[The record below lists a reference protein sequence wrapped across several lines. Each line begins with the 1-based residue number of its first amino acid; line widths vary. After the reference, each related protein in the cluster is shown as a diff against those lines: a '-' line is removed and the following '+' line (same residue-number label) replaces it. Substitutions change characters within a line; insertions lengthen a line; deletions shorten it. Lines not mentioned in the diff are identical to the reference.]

1 MIDNQ
6 NGLKHALCIVSTKCP
21 TSYYLDIKYSS
32 ENPQKKKNTIQ
43 KCKHQGGNKTK
54 GKTDISQYLCHKMD
68 LFYASAC
75 GSKLPDDKKIRSSMV
90 PTDRSEAE

>member
-1 MIDNQ
+1 MSNLLLFGHQIQ
-6 NGLKHALCIVSTKCP
+6 FRKPA
-21 TSYYLDIKYSS
+21 
-32 ENPQKKKNTIQ
+32 KKNTVQ